1 MLQNVIFVNN
11 NSRTRLAYRAYAH
24 DVMAA
29 ILAFQ
34 NNETAAMRVKALANE
49 DTMLPTQMF
58 PGLPGRATF
67 VADTK
72 VVSGT
77 QKMFLSF
84 YNILCPQQMFPS
96 LRSPRNIMSNK
107 MSTTMCPRLP
117 VPLRVFFPVV

>member
-1 MLQNVIFVNN
+1 MLQIVIFLNN
-11 NSRTRLAYRAYAH
+11 NSCTRLAYRAYAH

-29 ILAFQ
+29 ILDFQ
-34 NNETAAMRVKALANE
+34 NNETAAMRVKVLPNE

-77 QKMFLSF
+77 Q
-84 YNILCPQQMFPS
+84 
-96 LRSPRNIMSNK
+96 
-107 MSTTMCPRLP
+107 
-117 VPLRVFFPVV
+117 